1 MCSLSLVKLVGKCD
15 IKTRFW
21 SVHKERCRKES
32 CYVTWTLLRTWIF
45 WTIPFTQAFIFL
57 ELLVPF
63 SQTLIFRWFFCI
75 VFSPKIRL
83 NSDYDYWLKYC
94 KRQRIKRSLTFI
106 LFYSK
111 TDIFKNILMTW
122 ALPPTVIKM

>member
-21 SVHKERCRKES
+21 SVHKERCRKGS
-32 CYVTWTLLRTWIF
+32 CYVTWALLKTWIP
-45 WTIPFTQAFIFL
+45 WTIPFAQAFIFL

-63 SQTLIFRWFFCI
+63 SHTLIFRWFICI
-75 VFSPKIRL
+75 VFSHKIRL
-83 NSDYDYWLKYC
+83 KSDYWLKYC
-94 KRQRIKRSLTFI
+94 KRQRIKRSLIFI
-106 LFYSK
+106 LFYFK
-111 TDIFKNILMTW
+111 IFKNILMTW